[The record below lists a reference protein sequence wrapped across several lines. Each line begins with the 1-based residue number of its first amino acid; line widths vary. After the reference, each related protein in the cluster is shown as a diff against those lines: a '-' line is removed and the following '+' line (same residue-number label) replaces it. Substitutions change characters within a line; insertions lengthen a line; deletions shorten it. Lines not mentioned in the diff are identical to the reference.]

1 VTVAKGIREREFQ
14 NLMIQWS
21 LPLGWTFTAGR
32 SLPRETTQSVLAS
45 DLRDAVV
52 RLNPDV
58 IDTFDVD
65 MVVGEI
71 VATVNAVD
79 GGLVRANEQVFH
91 LLRGLQEFRDTDG
104 AWHALK
110 VIDFEVP
117 NDNTLIVSDEVTIAV
132 PGKAPRRFDLV
143 YWVNGLPLVVVEVK
157 SPTSKSGWADAAR
170 DINNVYVTEYP
181 WFFTPNVFA
190 VATDGLKLRFGAAG
204 APTNLWQPFRSTGD
218 DESLSGAADVQRS
231 VELLLRPATV
241 LDMLAHFALFDTSG
255 GGVDKKY
262 LPRYPQMEAAH
273 LIYQR
278 VLEDGS
284 RGLIWH
290 HQGSGKTLLMVFAAS
305 LLLADTR
312 TDSPTIIL
320 LSDRTQ
326 LVRQTSGVFT
336 SAMGAAYFHQPAT
349 SRELRTLLADD
360 VRGVISTTIHK
371 FAGAGKDLSTRRN
384 IIVMVD
390 EAHRTQSAVRE
401 GGKVIVK
408 ADSLAGQMRAALPNA
423 KFFGMTGTPV
433 RNLSTDTFALFGDES
448 DPDGV
453 LHRYSMARSLQ
464 DEATVPVMLDP
475 HPVPFEMNDL
485 ELQAEFNQFAD
496 GLNLDDPDREA
507 LSRKFGRLTSVFSN
521 PERVEAVCQDIVDHY
536 LAGTYRNGLKAQV
549 VTYNREL
556 AVAYTEKINELLSG
570 FQALQILAEVGKHEK
585 ITAEVNI
592 SVSDAKDEDPAMR
605 PHQLSEAQE
614 EEQKRRF
621 LSPDDPLCF
630 VVVTAKLMTGFD
642 APNEGVLYL
651 DKPMKAHTLFQA
663 ITRPNRTWVS
673 PTGFV
678 KTCGVVVDYIGLATE
693 VQRAVTEPTADDAGV
708 NKRGGFVT
716 DVTELIAEFRTTFAR
731 VEDLFADVE
740 DLDFAVLDYASVRAM
755 NAFLD
760 ANPSIADAFSRDYR
774 LLARLYPL
782 ISTDK
787 RAAKYESGFALFGSV
802 YTTLFK
808 KSSDEERRERLNAL
822 GPLVL
827 SIINAHVHSFSVA
840 ATQEEALVLDAQ
852 GIAVLK
858 ELMALVRSR
867 TGKGTGEDK
876 KRPSPREILDQIKA
890 ALDNDVE
897 PGSAKYTA
905 LAERIRQLRDRII
918 QNAQDALEFLAEAL
932 RVARAIVNAGRHPE
946 EAIVVLDDDHIGV
959 LSRIIRDHAP
969 PGLTITERRIAEE
982 IDQVV
987 TQTLALSWD
996 NADARNRGVRRATA
1010 AVFRKYHLKPVGDP
1024 YDSTVAYI
1032 EAHYLVD

>member
-1 VTVAKGIREREFQ
+1 MAKGIREREFQ
-14 NLMIQWS
+14 NLLIQWS
-21 LPLGWTFTAGR
+21 LPMGWTFTAGR
-32 SLPRETTQSVLAS
+32 ALPRETTQTVLVS
-45 DLRDAVV
+45 ELRDAIV
-52 RLNPDV
+52 RLNPGV
-58 IDTFDVD
+58 IDAFDVD
-65 MVVGEI
+65 AVVGEI
-71 VATVNAVD
+71 VAAVNAVE
-79 GGLVRANEQVFH
+79 GGLVRANEQVMH
-91 LLRGLQEFRDTDG
+91 LLRGLQEFRDADG
-104 AWHALK
+104 AWQALK
-110 VIDFEVP
+110 VIDFECP
-117 NDNTLIVSDEVTIAV
+117 NDNSLVVSDEVTITV
-132 PGKAPRRFDLV
+132 PGKTPRRFDLV

-157 SPTSKSGWADAAR
+157 SPTSKSGWAEAAR
-170 DINNVYVTEYP
+170 DINNVYATEYP

-204 APTNLWQPFRSTGD
+204 APTNEWQPFRSTAD
-218 DESLSGAADVQRS
+218 DESLSGQDDVQRS

-241 LDMLAHFALFDTSG
+241 LDMLANFALFDTSG
-255 GGVDKKY
+255 GGADKKY

-273 LIYQR
+273 LIHQR
-278 VLEDGS
+278 VLDEGS
-284 RGLIWH
+284 KGLIWH

-336 SAMGAAYFHQPAT
+336 SAMGHAYFHQPAT
-349 SRELRTLLADD
+349 SQELRSLLADD
-360 VRGVISTTIHK
+360 VRGVISTTVHK
-371 FAGAGKDLSTRRN
+371 FADAGKNLSTRRN

-433 RNLSTDTFALFGDES
+433 RNLSTDTFALFGDER
-448 DPDGV
+448 DPGRV
-453 LHRYSMARSLQ
+453 LHRYSVTRSLQ

-475 HPVPFEMNDL
+475 HPVSFEMDDE
-485 ELQAEFNQFAD
+485 ELQAEFDQFGD
-496 GLNLDDPDREA
+496 DFDIDDPDREA

-521 PERVEAVCQDIVDHY
+521 PDRIEAVCQDIVDHY
-536 LAGTYRNGLKAQV
+536 LAGAYRNGLKAQV
-549 VTYNREL
+549 VAYNREL
-556 AVAYTEKINELLSG
+556 AVAYTDKINELLAG
-570 FQALQILAEVGKHEK
+570 FEASQVLAEVGRHER

-605 PHQLSEAQE
+605 PYRLSEADE

-630 VVVTAKLMTGFD
+630 LVVTAKLMTGFD
-642 APNEGVLYL
+642 APNEGALYL
-651 DKPMKAHTLFQA
+651 DKPMKAHSLFQA

-673 PTGFV
+673 PAGFV
-678 KTCGVVVDYIGLATE
+678 KTCGVVVDYIGLAEE
-693 VQRAVTEPTADDAGV
+693 VQRAIVDPTADDAGEGG
-708 NKRGGFVT
+708 GGFVT
-716 DVTELIAEFRTTFAR
+716 DVTEFVAEFRSTFAR
-731 VEDLFADVE
+731 IEDQLADVD
-740 DLDFAVLDYASVRAM
+740 DLDLTVHGYESVRAI
-755 NAFLD
+755 NTFLD
-760 ANPSIADAFSRDYR
+760 ANPGAAEVFSRDYR

-782 ISTDK
+782 ISTD
-787 RAAKYESGFALFGSV
+787 RRITKYQDGFALFGSV

-808 KSSDEERRERLNAL
+808 KSSDEERRERLSLL
-822 GPLVL
+822 GPMVL
-827 SIINAHVHSFSVA
+827 EIINAHVHSFSVV

-858 ELMALVRSR
+858 ELMALVRPR
-867 TGKGTGEDK
+867 TGKGGGEDK
-876 KRPSPREILDQIKA
+876 TPPSPREILDQIKA
-890 ALDNDVE
+890 ALDKDVE
-897 PGSAKYTA
+897 QGSAKYTA
-905 LAERIRQLRDRII
+905 LAERIRMLRDRII

-932 RVARAIVNAGRHPE
+932 RIAKAIVNAGKNPD
-946 EAIVVLDDDHIGV
+946 EAVVVLDDDHVGV

-969 PGLTITERRIAEE
+969 PGLSITERNLAEE

-987 TQTLALSWD
+987 TRTLAQSWD

-1010 AVFRKYHLKPVGDP
+1010 AVFRKYLLKPVGEP